1 MNKTN
6 LLLDFGIFTA
16 FLIASAPRFTG
27 EAIHEWLSLAL
38 AATLLVHILLHWKWI
53 VTVGSKFFKNLW
65 HSSRLQ
71 FLVDILVFVAFVTV
85 MVSGIMISKTVLSTL
100 GIQLAGGGSWKMI
113 HRTSADAALYLTG
126 LHFALHWNWIVT
138 MVKKYIISPV
148 AIAFRPRPRVQQIPV
163 HNQEK

>member
-1 MNKTN
+1 MN
-6 LLLDFGIFTA
+6 G
-16 FLIASAPRFTG
+16 
-27 EAIHEWLSLAL
+27 LAWHL

-53 VTVGSKFFKNLW
+53 VTVGGKFFKNLW

-71 FLVDILVFVAFVTV
+71 FFVDILVFAAFITV

-113 HRTSADAALYLTG
+113 HKTSADAALYLTG

-138 MVKKYIISPV
+138 MVKKYIFTP
-148 AIAFRPRPRVQQIPV
+148 IASTFKPRLQVQQIPV
-163 HNQEK
+163 HNQDK